1 MPGANLTGAILTS
14 ANLGSANLSG
24 AVLNNG
30 TFTNT
35 ALSFANLSNASIT
48 GADLTGANLFDAN
61 VTGATWSNTI
71 CPDGSNS
78 DKHVDGCLSKL
89 DTTPPVVSVTGVINH
104 HQYVIGA
111 VPRAGCQTTDNSVV
125 ATAASVKVSTTGA
138 NGVGPFVAICAGA
151 VDRAGNAQASPVSAG
166 YTVVY
171 GFGGFITPKPGSTVS
186 RSSHTIKTQF
196 RLTNSAGKA
205 IASTIAASVAAAHD
219 VRVTARWASDQPC
232 HRDLHLELDD
242 PGVQLSDQDPRASQ
256 DRGIQPLHDQCRRE
270 YWRGLRQGADRG
282 QGGQP

>member
-1 MPGANLTGAILTS
+1 M
-14 ANLGSANLSG
+14 
-24 AVLNNG
+24 LNNG

-35 ALSFANLSNASIT
+35 ALSFANLSNATIT

-196 RLTNSAGKA
+196 RLANSAGKA

-219 VRVTARWASDQPC
+219 VRVTLAGPAINPVTATCTWNSTALAFSCPIKIPARVRTGGRSTRYTITVA
-232 HRDLHLELDD
+232 ENT
-242 PGVQLSDQDPRASQ
+242 
-256 DRGIQPLHDQCRRE
+256 
-270 YWRGLRQGADRG
+270 GAG
-282 QGGQP
+282 FVKVPTVGKGGNPETIHFR